1 MDDKLFQRG
10 QAAGA
15 ILVAA
20 SYFLPWA
27 SVMSPLGSVQLRG
40 LYVDYAWALL
50 ILALLHLLS
59 QFARPNKDTLGL
71 TEKSMK
77 YVGLAWRLVPCALI
91 GFFAWYA
98 AKFVMGTH
106 TTGGTAAA
114 FGISLDS
121 TVKAGLDYG
130 YWIGAAGSILLVLSV
145 GFLDHQIVRLIS
157 YAGVIAVVSIGLAYG
172 FSLPGRHFQPSST
185 TASSGGGI
193 SGTQPSTV
201 PAVEGD
207 SVQPDF
213 DASPYVQVSSITGQT
228 LPKNYDASRYSN
240 TVLISR
246 VFKNIGTKAIV
257 GLQGRVSVIDGF
269 GKEVYAFP

>member
-172 FSLPGRHFQPSST
+172 FSLPGRHSNHLRQQRLAEVESAARNQVRFRPLKEIPYSRTSTLRLTCRYLRSLGRHCLRTMTRAGTAIPCLYRGSSRT
-185 TASSGGGI
+185 SEPKRLLGCRGGC
-193 SGTQPSTV
+193 
-201 PAVEGD
+201 
-207 SVQPDF
+207 
-213 DASPYVQVSSITGQT
+213 
-228 LPKNYDASRYSN
+228 L
-240 TVLISR
+240 
-246 VFKNIGTKAIV
+246 
-257 GLQGRVSVIDGF
+257 
-269 GKEVYAFP
+269 